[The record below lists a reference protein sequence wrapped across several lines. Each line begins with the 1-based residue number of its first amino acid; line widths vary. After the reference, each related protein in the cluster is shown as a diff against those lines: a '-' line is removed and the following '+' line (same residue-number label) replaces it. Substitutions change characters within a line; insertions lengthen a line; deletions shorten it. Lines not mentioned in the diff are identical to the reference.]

1 MKEYKYIL
9 FDLDGTVTDPGV
21 GITGSVMYALKGFGI
36 EETDRTKLYRFIGP
50 PLADSFRDFYGFTPE
65 EARRGIKLYREYYK
79 DRGIFEN
86 KVYEGMEEMLAELKR
101 RGKTLVLA
109 TSKPEYFA
117 RQILEHFGLTRY
129 FAYAAGAT
137 MDETRVGK
145 DEVIAYAMDCCN
157 ITDPAQVLM
166 VGDRFHDVEGARAN
180 SVDSLGVLY
189 GYGSRQELS
198 QAGADYLA
206 ETVEDILTII
216 K

>member
-1 MKEYKYIL
+1 
-9 FDLDGTVTDPGV
+9 
-21 GITGSVMYALKGFGI
+21 
-36 EETDRTKLYRFIGP
+36 
-50 PLADSFRDFYGFTPE
+50 
-65 EARRGIKLYREYYK
+65 
-79 DRGIFEN
+79 
-86 KVYEGMEEMLAELKR
+86 MLAELKR

>member
-86 KVYEGMEEMLAELKR
+86 KVYEGMEEMLAELK
-101 RGKTLVLA
+101 G
-109 TSKPEYFA
+109 EN
-117 RQILEHFGLTRY
+117 
-129 FAYAAGAT
+129 AGAGH
-137 MDETRVGK
+137 V
-145 DEVIAYAMDCCN
+145 
-157 ITDPAQVLM
+157 
-166 VGDRFHDVEGARAN
+166 
-180 SVDSLGVLY
+180 
-189 GYGSRQELS
+189 
-198 QAGADYLA
+198 
-206 ETVEDILTII
+206 
-216 K
+216 